1 MPRGSGAQ
9 RRNTSTTGHSK
20 SHFKLEASTA
30 AQLLQAPWVNKLA
43 VKEGVTIMLR
53 VVDLDS

>member
-1 MPRGSGAQ
+1 MPRGSSAQ
-9 RRNTSTTGHSK
+9 RSNTSTIGHSK
-20 SHFKLEASTA
+20 SHFKLEANTG
-30 AQLLQAPWVNKLA
+30 AQLLQVPSVNKLA